1 MHQIVIG
8 TAGHIDH
15 GKTALVEA
23 LTGTNTDSLQQEKS
37 RGITI
42 DLGFAYLN
50 DRITI
55 VDVPGHQKF
64 IRNMVAGASTIH
76 LGLLVIAADDGIMP
90 QTLEHLHILDSLS
103 ILNGIIVLTK
113 TDIVDKEWI
122 DLVRLDINELKEGS
136 ILSNSRIME
145 VDSLTGKGIPDLKK
159 AIISLADSV
168 KLESNS
174 EYFRMYIDRVF
185 NKKGYGSVVT
195 GTVKSGSVSKGDKVE
210 ILPEKLIAT
219 VRGIQTH
226 GGEVSNV
233 KFGDR
238 AALNLSKIDNNILVR
253 GSSLSEPEKII
264 INNTIVIN
272 IKMSKN
278 TSWKI
283 KNNQRLRIHIGT
295 VEVLGRIILFKKELN
310 SNQSCNAIL
319 HLENKIGITMD
330 ELFLVRSYSP
340 LETIASGIVLDFGTK
355 VNKELIDKYPTDR
368 TERLVFMIKIHS
380 NKPLTIEEWSKKY
393 FISEKE
399 FKTILK
405 SLSVGVVEDGL
416 VYLFEDLN
424 YWKNEVL
431 AFIKEKTNKK
441 SFRNYV
447 EMNNIA
453 INLNLS
459 NVWSH
464 YIIKKLENDKVLKLE
479 NGKVKIV
486 GQVNMIDKKLDEK
499 INNIENI
506 IKSSPKEIVSINEL
520 IKKSTLNPKQVKEL
534 IFFLNDNGKAKIINE
549 NIIISIMA
557 FNSLID
563 SVEKHFKD
571 SENMSVSN
579 FKDLSGFSRKNAIPM
594 LEYFDKNGFTIRN
607 GVERMKG
614 EYFFDEKL

>member
-23 LTGTNTDSLQQEKS
+23 LTGTNTDSLLQEKS

-122 DLVRLDINELKEGS
+122 DLVRLDINELTEGS

-195 GTVKSGSVSKGDKVE
+195 GTVKSGSLSKGDKVE

-264 INNTIVIN
+264 TNNTIVIN

-295 VEVLGRIILFKKELN
+295 VEVLGRIRLFKKELN

-319 HLENKIGITMD
+319 HLESKIGITLD

-355 VNKELIDKYPTDR
+355 VKKELIDKYPTNR

-464 YIIKKLENDKVLKLE
+464 YIIKELENDKVLKLE

-506 IKSSPKEIVSINEL
+506 IKNSPKEIVSINEL

-557 FNSLID
+557 FNSLIG
-563 SVEKHFKD
+563 SLEKHFKD

-607 GVERMKG
+607 GAERMKG

>member
-122 DLVRLDINELKEGS
+122 ELVRLNIDELKAGS

-145 VDSLTGKGIPDLKK
+145 VDSLTGKGIQDLKK

-185 NKKGYGSVVT
+185 NKKGYGSIVT

-295 VEVLGRIILFKKELN
+295 VEVLGRIRLFKKELN

-319 HLENKIGITMD
+319 HLESKIGITLD

-340 LETIASGIVLDFGTK
+340 METIASGIVLDFGTK

-380 NKPLTIEEWSKKY
+380 NKPLTIEEWSKNGRK
-393 FISEKE
+393 IKG
-399 FKTILK
+399 TLK
-405 SLSVGVVEDGL
+405 NLGGTMRLGL
-416 VYLFEDLN
+416 YP
-424 YWKNEVL
+424 
-431 AFIKEKTNKK
+431 A
-441 SFRNYV
+441 
-447 EMNNIA
+447 
-453 INLNLS
+453 
-459 NVWSH
+459 
-464 YIIKKLENDKVLKLE
+464 KL
-479 NGKVKIV
+479 
-486 GQVNMIDKKLDEK
+486 QH
-499 INNIENI
+499 
-506 IKSSPKEIVSINEL
+506 
-520 IKKSTLNPKQVKEL
+520 
-534 IFFLNDNGKAKIINE
+534 
-549 NIIISIMA
+549 
-557 FNSLID
+557 NSLIKEIYKSGQIKERHRHRYEVNVNLRKKFEAYGLNFSGMSPD
-563 SVEKHFKD
+563 NNLPEIIEIKNHPWFIGVQFHPEFK
-571 SENMSVSN
+571 SRP
-579 FKDLSGFSRKNAIPM
+579 LQPHPLFSSFIEAAKN
-594 LEYFDKNGFTIRN
+594 K
-607 GVERMKG
+607 
-614 EYFFDEKL
+614 

>member
-1 MHQIVIG
+1 
-8 TAGHIDH
+8 
-15 GKTALVEA
+15 
-23 LTGTNTDSLQQEKS
+23 
-37 RGITI
+37 
-42 DLGFAYLN
+42 
-50 DRITI
+50 
-55 VDVPGHQKF
+55 
-64 IRNMVAGASTIH
+64 
-76 LGLLVIAADDGIMP
+76 
-90 QTLEHLHILDSLS
+90 
-103 ILNGIIVLTK
+103 
-113 TDIVDKEWI
+113 
-122 DLVRLDINELKEGS
+122 
-136 ILSNSRIME
+136 
-145 VDSLTGKGIPDLKK
+145 
-159 AIISLADSV
+159 
-168 KLESNS
+168 
-174 EYFRMYIDRVF
+174 
-185 NKKGYGSVVT
+185 
-195 GTVKSGSVSKGDKVE
+195 
-210 ILPEKLIAT
+210 
-219 VRGIQTH
+219 
-226 GGEVSNV
+226 
-233 KFGDR
+233 
-238 AALNLSKIDNNILVR
+238 
-253 GSSLSEPEKII
+253 
-264 INNTIVIN
+264 
-272 IKMSKN
+272 
-278 TSWKI
+278 
-283 KNNQRLRIHIGT
+283 
-295 VEVLGRIILFKKELN
+295 LFKKELN

-319 HLENKIGITMD
+319 HLESKIGITLD

-399 FKTILK
+399 FKTILE
-405 SLSVGVVEDGL
+405 SLSIGVVKDGL

-464 YIIKKLENDKVLKLE
+464 YIIKELENDKVLKLE

-506 IKSSPKEIVSINEL
+506 IKNSPKEIISINEL

-534 IFFLNDNGKAKIINE
+534 IFFLNDNGKAKMINE

-607 GVERMKG
+607 GAERMKG
-614 EYFFDEKL
+614 EYFFDEEL